1 MLDHIVVLFLI
12 FWDLFMFSIVTASS
26 VSSHVLL
33 FVTSWTA
40 ARQASLSIT
49 KSQRL
54 LKLSQWCHQTIS
66 SSVVPFSSWVN
77 LSQHQ
82 GQNRI
87 LHWSS
92 LVGSIFFS
100 MGYGVHL
107 IFWSYSFTQHR
118 MNQRTMASSDGC
130 FAILPVFPYFLTLDT
145 FLIHTNNLSL
155 FLASPLCCTVFSVQF
170 SHSVLINSLQP
181 HGLQHA
187 RLLCSS
193 PTPKSWSNSCP
204 SSWWCH
210 PTIHLLSSP
219 FPSAFNLS
227 QHQGLFKWVS
237 SLHQVVK
244 ILEFQLQRQSFQ
256 WIFRTDFL

>member
-1 MLDHIVVLFLI
+1 MSYSLWPHGLQHVRLPCPLPSPRDCSNSVSDAIKPSHPLLSPSPPESIFPSIKVKIESSIGLVWLVLFFSPWVMECI
-12 FWDLFMFSIVTASS
+12 LF
-26 VSSHVLL
+26 
-33 FVTSWTA
+33 
-40 ARQASLSIT
+40 
-49 KSQRL
+49 
-54 LKLSQWCHQTIS
+54 
-66 SSVVPFSSWVN
+66 
-77 LSQHQ
+77 
-82 GQNRI
+82 
-87 LHWSS
+87 
-92 LVGSIFFS
+92 
-100 MGYGVHL
+100 
-107 IFWSYSFTQHR
+107 FWSYSFTPHR
-118 MNQRTMASSDGC
+118 MNQRTTASSDGC

-145 FLIHTNNLSL
+145 FLIHTNKLSL

-237 SLHQVVK
+237 SSHQVVK
-244 ILEFQLQRQSFQ
+244 ILEF
-256 WIFRTDFL
+256 